1 MAEAIKTSLPFVVD
15 ELFSV
20 STIDVVRSVSADKL
34 KSALQWLV
42 EGVQKLQGDQTV
54 LRQDL
59 AELFPQVA
67 AFSKGPFVAHLDT
80 QVPAEQKPPNSLL
93 RAKSSLQK
101 TAQDLGPLVG
111 ELADLQQRI
120 QILEAAS
127 TAGPAEAATN
137 GPQQDAQQ
145 QAQMVS
151 ERQDPS
157 LQTDQQR
164 DPQNADRI
172 KALEEEVTRLSAAL
186 EGLTSRGSG
195 AQSAIKVSDDFHADD
210 ASKPEAL
217 TETLQVSAQ
226 AFRPQAQAQPTSRS
240 HASSYLPE
248 DAAPERRPSAARSQ
262 PGDAGSGDKSQSDA
276 WLEDQFGQLRAML
289 AGKADAQGLMALQA
303 IVARKAESD
312 DLHRLQASMPYPAGH
327 AAAAELAT
335 VRLHQT
341 HPSAPSAQQVKPVQP
356 AADMI
361 HEATVTAAAL
371 PQQSVPKSASP
382 QQQHAGDVNA
392 PIAISADSPAQEAQR
407 LSASMPVQLASVSQ
421 QTVLPENLFDRLD
434 GLASQDELQE
444 LRDQLNEVL
453 EQLQQLSS
461 QQQTSRSPDAIP
473 SFPPGAGKMWIDVST
488 DNAMHSPR
496 FASVESPIF
505 ASAPAEQS
513 PRAQGPRK
521 QQVREAIVQQ
531 QQEQEQG
538 AQTAKS
544 RETMP
549 ACTHAEMAGFSS
561 ASAEQDMA
569 ARAQLEMVDRAS
581 KAAPGWSME
590 TDSLQDDSDRAD
602 DTQTVRLPAAGVDQ
616 SIDGISR
623 QHQKQAKQSSK
634 IHMQAPAGSRIRT
647 AAFQKQIPQ
656 EQKLD
661 EGEYSLRFEPVSP
674 GPQTLLVSTPEKS
687 VPAARHVPA
696 TVQMVLGS
704 DAGAPRQ
711 VIAAIPVL
719 APESVTAKESIPAT
733 AADIILADSET
744 KNSTSR
750 VTDKLDAGQRLIV
763 ERALLPQQQAVW
775 IQRPKTGASGGAN
788 SGDGQESVTVE
799 QLAASLQT
807 VAAVTHAMALGPPT
821 QATSASSLAQRR
833 QGSISKGL
841 LEAPPALESLP
852 LVDITA
858 ALGNALDAGCIQ
870 EKQDRPF
877 GRRKANEAV
886 TNRPAANANG
896 APSKE
901 TDKQI
906 RALRT
911 ELALLKKRLEEM
923 PMQLILPPA
932 DGDFAILASRPI
944 MGYKCMACDRP
955 LAHLEDKSGPAV
967 SSNFLP
973 ARPGVDARRMGN
985 AKVEEGRGRSGPTRA
1000 DSPEREHAASVG
1012 GTPDDA
1018 RSVHGLPME
1027 KHAVAGK
1034 SVPGQE
1040 LGPQLPKGGWRSK
1053 SPYEEH
1059 QHPHPRTSPASLG
1072 STAT

>member
-145 QAQMVS
+145 QAQM
-151 ERQDPS
+151 DPS

-335 VRLHQT
+335 V
-341 HPSAPSAQQVKPVQP
+341 
-356 AADMI
+356 
-361 HEATVTAAAL
+361 
-371 PQQSVPKSASP
+371 
-382 QQQHAGDVNA
+382 
-392 PIAISADSPAQEAQR
+392 
-407 LSASMPVQLASVSQ
+407 
-421 QTVLPENLFDRLD
+421 
-434 GLASQDELQE
+434 
-444 LRDQLNEVL
+444 
-453 EQLQQLSS
+453 
-461 QQQTSRSPDAIP
+461 
-473 SFPPGAGKMWIDVST
+473 
-488 DNAMHSPR
+488 
-496 FASVESPIF
+496 
-505 ASAPAEQS
+505 
-513 PRAQGPRK
+513 
-521 QQVREAIVQQ
+521 
-531 QQEQEQG
+531 
-538 AQTAKS
+538 
-544 RETMP
+544 
-549 ACTHAEMAGFSS
+549 
-561 ASAEQDMA
+561 
-569 ARAQLEMVDRAS
+569 
-581 KAAPGWSME
+581 
-590 TDSLQDDSDRAD
+590 
-602 DTQTVRLPAAGVDQ
+602 
-616 SIDGISR
+616 
-623 QHQKQAKQSSK
+623 
-634 IHMQAPAGSRIRT
+634 
-647 AAFQKQIPQ
+647 
-656 EQKLD
+656 
-661 EGEYSLRFEPVSP
+661 
-674 GPQTLLVSTPEKS
+674 
-687 VPAARHVPA
+687 
-696 TVQMVLGS
+696 
-704 DAGAPRQ
+704 
-711 VIAAIPVL
+711 
-719 APESVTAKESIPAT
+719 
-733 AADIILADSET
+733 
-744 KNSTSR
+744 R